1 MAAEHSILNA
11 RAEAWLTEYR
21 RGHTEALGPLVEQTR
36 RPLFGFILN
45 MTEGRG
51 DAEEIF
57 QETWYRTLRHVD
69 RVDGRRVMSW
79 LFRVA
84 HNLIVD
90 RARRKKPME
99 SLNQTAQDEAPGRT
113 ALEDR
118 LPAPGLS
125 PAGETAGRDLGHR
138 LRQAIGQLPPE
149 QREVFLLRVEGDVPF
164 REIAEMQD
172 VSINTALARMQYALA
187 KLRNELREEYA
198 VWAEG

>member
-1 MAAEHSILNA
+1 MLNA
-11 RAEAWLTEYR
+11 KVEDWLAEYR
-21 RGHTEALGPLVEQTR
+21 RGHVEALGQLVEHYR

-57 QETWYRTLRHVD
+57 QETWYRTLRHMD
-69 RVDGRRVMSW
+69 KVDGRRILSW

-90 RARRKKPME
+90 QVRGKKPME
-99 SLNQTAQDEAPGRT
+99 SLTPTSQDPVGGRP

-125 PAGETAGRDLGHR
+125 PAGETAGRDLGQR
-138 LRQAIGQLPPE
+138 LKEAVGQLPRE
-149 QREVFLLRVEGDVPF
+149 QREVFLMRVEGDVSF
-164 REIAEMQD
+164 REIAGIQE
-172 VSINTALARMQYALA
+172 VPINTALARMHYAIS
-187 KLRNELREEYA
+187 KLRKDLKEEYA